1 VGYGEATGGLMRA
14 NDVTF
19 TINAGEAK
27 GKAYGFTL
35 ADTGGKKAWEVTRVF
50 RLPPS
55 MVKYRIKMVI
65 TVREENIGGSGARE
79 LMRVEKIIE
88 ALEQIMEQ
96 NTPVTLKGFDKQKY
110 AVLMD
115 NEAGITTQTIIH
127 EKERQPEYQATVLCW
142 GLCT

>member
-1 VGYGEATGGLMRA
+1 MRA

-19 TINAGEAK
+19 TINAGGAK
-27 GKAYGFTL
+27 GKTYGFTL
-35 ADTGGKKAWEVTRVF
+35 AETGGKKAWEVIRVF
-50 RLPPS
+50 RPPPS
-55 MVKYRIKMVI
+55 MVKYHIKMII

-79 LMRVEKIIE
+79 LMRVEKIIK

-115 NEAGITTQTIIH
+115 KAGITTEAIIH
-127 EKERQPEYQATVLCW
+127 EKERQPEYQITALCW